1 MAYHLAPSLVTL
13 RNEINAV
20 WPNRSKASDGWIG
33 DTSHSARKSDHN
45 PDYSSGGVVR
55 AIDVTN
61 AGIDV
66 DTLIQCAINDW
77 RTAYVISRGLIYTR
91 DNGFRPVRYTGSNPH
106 NQHVHISTRHG
117 ATYDNSTASWEL
129 ASRAGQG
136 GSGGGSAVQPNPT
149 PTPAGPIN
157 TIGKNMLLNA
167 DTYRARGVLGVLCLN
182 GAFAEITNKGEFD
195 NLRKAGVPYADVTDS
210 ALNAL
215 IKDGRGQY
223 ATVAVRNK

>member
-13 RNEINAV
+13 RKEINAV

-117 ATYDNSTASWEL
+117 AAYDNSTASWEL
-129 ASRAGQG
+129 ARRAGQG
-136 GSGGGSAVQPNPT
+136 TGSNVAKPSIPT
-149 PTPAGPIN
+149 PRKRRK
-157 TIGKNMLLNA
+157 IGKNMLLNA
-167 DTYRARGVLGVLCLN
+167 DSYRKRDVLGVLCLN
-182 GAFAEITNKGEFD
+182 GGFVEVRNKGEFD
-195 NLRKAGVPYADVTDS
+195 NLKKAGVPYADVTD
-210 ALNAL
+210 ATLDAL
-215 IKDGRGQY
+215 IKDGRS
-223 ATVAVRNK
+223 

>member
-13 RNEINAV
+13 RNQVNAR
-20 WPNRSKASDGWIG
+20 WPNRSKVSDGWIG

-45 PDYSSGGVVR
+45 PDYSAGGVVR
-55 AIDVTN
+55 ALDITN
-61 AGIDV
+61 AGINV
-66 DTLIQCAINDW
+66 EELIQAAIRDV
-77 RTAYVISRGLIYTR
+77 RTAYVISRGLIYVR
-91 DNGFRPVRYTGSNPH
+91 DNGFRPTRYTGANPH
-106 NQHVHISTRHG
+106 NQHVHISIRH
-117 ATYDNSTASWEL
+117 APQYASSTALWNFSG
-129 ASRAGQG
+129 AQG
-136 GSGGGSAVQPNPT
+136 GGNTAKPET
-149 PTPAGPIN
+149 PSIAGPIN

-210 ALNAL
+210 MLNAL